1 MSEKFKPLKSVEGY
15 ILFCRNINEDA
26 TEEEID
32 DLFNIYGIVKN
43 LQLDLNRKTGNIKG
57 YALIEYETLAEAED
71 AIKNLNDT
79 DFMGQK
85 IKVDFLGLKVYVN
98 SEITFTSK

>member
-1 MSEKFKPLKSVEGY
+1 MSEKFKPCKSVEGY

-26 TEEEID
+26 TEEEIE
-32 DLFNIYGIVKN
+32 DLFNIYGIVRN

-57 YALIEYETLAEAED
+57 YALIEYDTLAEAED
-71 AIKNLNDT
+71 AINNLNNS

-85 IKVDFLGLKVYVN
+85 IQVDFAFKQPPN
-98 SEITFTSK
+98 QKRR